1 MDHFDV
7 VVIISAGA
15 EWRSINPILL
25 GNHKIKT
32 PYPHCVSTNI
42 GKTPVLFLHSGWG
55 KVASAGAT
63 QYAIDWWT
71 PKLLINLGT
80 CGGLAGR
87 VDLGEIIL
95 ASETVIYDI
104 IEGMSDYHK
113 AIEKYSC
120 KAHLGWLGDE
130 LPVPMKKA
138 RLLSADRDIRPQDV
152 QMMID
157 DFDGIAGDWESGALA
172 WVAEKNEVDWLILRG
187 VTDLI
192 SPVKGEALSNKS
204 LWEERTSPIMQR
216 LLDMLPWL
224 IDRFRLTH

>member
-1 MDHFDV
+1 MDHFDFT
-7 VVIISAGA
+7 VIISAGT
-15 EWRSINPILL
+15 EWRTISPLILD
-25 GNHKIKT
+25 GHEIRT
-32 PYPHCVSTNI
+32 PYPHCVSTSIEN
-42 GKTPVLFLHSGWG
+42 TPVVFLNSGWG

-63 QYAIDWWT
+63 QYAIDRWT

-87 VDLGEIIL
+87 IDLGEIIL

-113 AIEKYSC
+113 AIDRYSC
-120 KAHLGWLGDE
+120 QADLGWLGDD

-157 DFDGIAGDWESGALA
+157 EFDGTAGDWESGALA
-172 WVAEKNEVDWLILRG
+172 WVAEKNQVDWLILRG
-187 VTDLI
+187 VTDII
-192 SPVKGEALSNKS
+192 SLVEGEALGNKS
-204 LWEERTSPIMQR
+204 LWQERTGPIMQK
-216 LLDMLPWL
+216 LFDILPWV
-224 IDRFRLTH
+224 IERYRFTH

>member
-1 MDHFDV
+1 MDQYDFV
-7 VVIISAGA
+7 IIISAGA
-15 EWRSINPILL
+15 EWRCISPLL
-25 GNHKIKT
+25 SASSEIKT
-32 PYPHCVSTNI
+32 PYPHCVFTSI
-42 GKTPVLFLHSGWG
+42 EKTPVVFLHSGWG

-63 QYAIDWWT
+63 QYAIDRWT
-71 PKLLINLGT
+71 PKILINLGT

-113 AIEKYSC
+113 AIERYSC
-120 KAHLGWLGDE
+120 KADLGWLGDD

-157 DFDGIAGDWESGALA
+157 EFNGIAGDWESGALA

-192 SPVKGEALSNKS
+192 SPMKGEALGNKS
-204 LWEERTSPIMQR
+204 LWQERTSPIMQK
-216 LLDMLPWL
+216 LYDILPWL
-224 IDRFRLTH
+224 IEQYQVTH